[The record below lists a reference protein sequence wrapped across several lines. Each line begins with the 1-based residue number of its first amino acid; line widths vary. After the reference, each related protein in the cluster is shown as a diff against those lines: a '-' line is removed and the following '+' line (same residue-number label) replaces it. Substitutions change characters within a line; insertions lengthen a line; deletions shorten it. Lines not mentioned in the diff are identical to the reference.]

1 MEFSKCTM
9 YNFTESA
16 DGNNVTECLYGWEF
30 DKSII
35 SSSIVIDV
43 MIVYFFPLH
52 FL

>member
-9 YNFTESA
+9 YNISEAT

-30 DKSII
+30 DNSTI

-43 MIVYFFPLH
+43 RI
-52 FL
+52 